1 MERAPRRMFVAI
13 LKKTNGKNEEK
24 ASRSAYDYLYHPIL
38 KLYPLSCLWEI
49 VARKPD
55 LYCSVTHIRYAQTRI
70 ADTFVCYVNM
80 FVF

>member
-1 MERAPRRMFVAI
+1 MARAPRRMFVVI

-38 KLYPLSCLWEI
+38 KLYPLWEI
-49 VARKPD
+49 VALKPD
-55 LYCSVTHIRYAQTRI
+55 FTAVSRTYDMHRLALLIRSCAMSI
-70 ADTFVCYVNM
+70 CL